1 MGRGHCPGGSMGKN
15 PEDETPSNGGGE
27 NLQAQF
33 EPRLGC
39 LDFTLTVNIL
49 EIQHI
54 VHKICISSPL

>member
-1 MGRGHCPGGSMGKN
+1 MK
-15 PEDETPSNGGGE
+15 EDETPSNWGGE

-33 EPRLGC
+33 EPHLGC

-54 VHKICISSPL
+54 VHKICFSRPL